1 MCLGIPSKII
11 RIEDTRATIDVYG
24 AQRDIS
30 LMLLEDQVKIGD
42 YVLVHA
48 GFAIQKL
55 QEDDAKETLKLFD
68 EYLEGLPEIVITDDQ
83 HLAPEKKPAKKQRKK
98 PVKAA
103 H

>member
-11 RIEDTRATIDVYG
+11 RIEDSRATIDVYG

-30 LMLLEDQVKIGD
+30 LMLLEDKVKLGD

-68 EYLEGLPEIVITDDQ
+68 QYLEGLPEINPEVQQ
-83 HLAPEKKPAKKQRKK
+83 HAPEKKPARKQRKK
-98 PVKAA
+98 AVKAA